1 MKLKPEFVIL
11 LICLLAWAL
20 SLTASPARA
29 ALRLELSQARR
40 DDQILAVIQSWLPRL
55 EDEKDYRELQDNWS
69 MVDPTGC
76 ENWFQNMHQT
86 NPDNP
91 MFRYLWLRTLDRW
104 DEALD
109 GAEAL
114 ITAHPD
120 YYWGY
125 RLLAIEYP
133 AMLSI
138 SRSSFGGHVARERM
152 DSKESLYVDLLIK
165 GEKLFEN
172 EPYILYALGEY
183 YMSHDKWVSLEAT
196 ALKLAQNSD
205 PLLKSIYFTNQLCR
219 FLESAE
225 PARRILPVYISNCIT
240 NNKFPPEDS
249 LKNYNS
255 RLMTALFAAE
265 DWPAL
270 DSLLASDS
278 TLVTNR
284 NYPYVAVPM
293 LLNLGR
299 TPEAI
304 ELARDLINRGY
315 SIDNLEIY
323 QHYYPE
329 FEDTL
334 WGDFEDQVPE
344 YEELAH
350 QQEEAR
356 LEQERLRQELPQ
368 LNIQDANGN
377 PLDLSSYMGQKVFLL
392 VWASWDEH
400 CISQVRIWLEE
411 DLEDS
416 SEAVVLLVNGYDSD
430 PARAQTV
437 QSGFEPVLPYYRI
450 DDASLEL
457 LDIKYLPAVIMISP
471 DGMLDY
477 LSDASPEVDWRQ
489 TYIFDLGK

>member
-1 MKLKPEFVIL
+1 
-11 LICLLAWAL
+11 
-20 SLTASPARA
+20 
-29 ALRLELSQARR
+29 
-40 DDQILAVIQSWLPRL
+40 
-55 EDEKDYRELQDNWS
+55 
-69 MVDPTGC
+69 
-76 ENWFQNMHQT
+76 
-86 NPDNP
+86 
-91 MFRYLWLRTLDRW
+91 
-104 DEALD
+104 
-109 GAEAL
+109 
-114 ITAHPD
+114 
-120 YYWGY
+120 
-125 RLLAIEYP
+125 
-133 AMLSI
+133 
-138 SRSSFGGHVARERM
+138 
-152 DSKESLYVDLLIK
+152 
-165 GEKLFEN
+165 
-172 EPYILYALGEY
+172 
-183 YMSHDKWVSLEAT
+183 
-196 ALKLAQNSD
+196 
-205 PLLKSIYFTNQLCR
+205 KSIYFTNQLCR

-377 PLDLSSYMGQKVFLL
+377 PLDLSSYMGQRVFLF
-392 VWASWDEH
+392 VWASWDDH

-477 LSDASPEVDWRQ
+477 LSDASPEVDWQ
-489 TYIFDLGK
+489 KYIFNLGK